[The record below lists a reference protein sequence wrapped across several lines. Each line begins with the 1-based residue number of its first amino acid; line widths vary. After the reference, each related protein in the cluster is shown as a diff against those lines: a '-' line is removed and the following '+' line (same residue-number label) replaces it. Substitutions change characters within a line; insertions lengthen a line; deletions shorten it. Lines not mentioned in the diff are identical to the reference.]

1 MVNPVLLIAVPLGL
15 AFAIPLFALFWRPAA
30 KYIPPAALMFNLVV
44 SLLLLAKVLENPLIV
59 SIGGWR
65 PPFCINLVAGPVGV
79 LFSAII
85 ALVGLLV
92 SVYALDYIHP
102 VRYSHRIDTKLSNWV
117 GFSNGVKEGPT
128 EKYHMLYMLL
138 LIGATGVVLTG
149 DIFNLFVFFEILCI
163 SSYAL
168 VAYLRNKAGI
178 ESAVKYLVQGA
189 VGSSLLL
196 IGIGLLYG
204 QFGTLNMADIAQN
217 IKSASPIS
225 IFVPMVLIITGL
237 GVEAA
242 IFPLNA
248 WLPDAHSSAPSSISA
263 ILSGIAIEVGLYAV
277 VRVIF
282 TIFGASS
289 IFLFLALLGI
299 LTLLVGEM
307 CAFSQNNIKRMLAY
321 SSIGQIGLILF
332 ALAIATS
339 YGVTGG
345 LFQLVSHTLA
355 KSLLFLAAGYMI
367 YRAGSME
374 ISALEGM
381 GKKMPLTCLAFTIGA
396 FSLVGLPPFIGFP
409 SKFLVV
415 RAALA
420 TKETYFS
427 VLIGLALLGTVIEGA
442 YFFRVVQVLYFK
454 GEKSNPGRKEAPMVA
469 LIPMFIFVLLI
480 IAVGIYPKLLT
491 DVLNSAASELLSR
504 TEYIKAVL
512 GSIL

>member
-15 AFAIPLFALFWRPAA
+15 AFAIPLFALFRKGAA
-30 KYIPPAALMFNLVV
+30 KYIPPVALGFNLVI
-44 SLLLLAKVLENPLIV
+44 SLLLLPRVLENPVIV
-59 SIGGWR
+59 SIGGWP

-92 SVYALDYIHP
+92 SVYALDYI
-102 VRYSHRIDTKLSNWV
+102 
-117 GFSNGVKEGPT
+117 KEGPA
-128 EKYHMLYMLL
+128 EKYHMLYLL
-138 LIGATGVVLTG
+138 LLTGATGVVLTG

-168 VAYLRNKAGI
+168 VAYLRDRAGI
-178 ESAVKYLVQGA
+178 ESAVKYLIQGS
-189 VGSSLLL
+189 VGSSLML

-204 QFGTLNMADIAQN
+204 QFGTLNMADIAGK
-217 IKSASPIS
+217 IDSAGPIS
-225 IFVPMVLIITGL
+225 LFVPMVLLITGL

-263 ILSGIAIEVGLYAV
+263 VLSGIAIEVGLYAV

-289 IFLFLALLGI
+289 IFLFLAFLGI
-299 LTLLVGEM
+299 LTLLIGEI

-345 LFQLVSHTLA
+345 LFQLVSHTLSKA
-355 KSLLFLAAGYMI
+355 LLFLTAGYMI
-367 YRAGSME
+367 YRVGSSD

-381 GKKMPLTCLAFTIGA
+381 GRKMPLTCLAFTIGS
-396 FSLVGLPPFIGFP
+396 FSLIGLPPFIGFP

-420 TKETYFS
+420 TKETYFC

-454 GEKSNPGRKEAPMVA
+454 GENNQGSKDAPIAV
-469 LIPMFIFVLLI
+469 LVPVFIFVVLI
-480 IAVGIYPKLLT
+480 IVVGVYPKILT
-491 DVLNSAASELLSR
+491 DVLNSAAAEFLNR
-504 TEYIKAVL
+504 MNYIGNVL
-512 GSIL
+512 G

>member
-15 AFAIPLFALFWRPAA
+15 AFAIPLFALFWKDAA
-30 KYIPPAALMFNLVV
+30 KYIPPVALGFNLVI
-44 SLLLLAKVLENPLIV
+44 SLLLLAKVFENPVIV

-92 SVYALDYIHP
+92 SIYALDYI
-102 VRYSHRIDTKLSNWV
+102 K
-117 GFSNGVKEGPT
+117 KGPT
-128 EKYHMLYMLL
+128 EKYNMLYLL
-138 LIGATGVVLTG
+138 LLTGATGVVLTG

-168 VAYLRNKAGI
+168 VAYTADKAGF
-178 ESAVKYLVQGA
+178 ESAIKYLIQGA

-196 IGIGLLYG
+196 IGVGLLYG
-204 QFGTLNMADIAQN
+204 LFGTLNMADIAQN
-217 IKSASPIS
+217 IKSVSPIS
-225 IFVPMVLIITGL
+225 VFVPMVLLITGL

-277 VRVIF
+277 ARVIF
-282 TIFGASS
+282 TIFGASG
-289 IFLFLALLGI
+289 ILPFLALLGI

-345 LFQLVSHTLA
+345 LFQLISHTLA
-355 KSLLFLAAGYMI
+355 KALLFLAVGYMI

-420 TKETYFS
+420 TKETFLF
-427 VLIGLALLGTVIEGA
+427 VLIGLALLGTIIEGA

-454 GEKSNPGRKEAPMVA
+454 GDITNSPRKEAPITA
-469 LIPMFIFVLLI
+469 LIPMFIFVVLI
-480 IAVGIYPKLLT
+480 VIIGIYPKLVT
-491 DVLNSAASELLSR
+491 DVLNSAASEFLSR

-512 GSIL
+512 GSTF

>member
-1 MVNPVLLIAVPLGL
+1 MVNPVLLIAVPLGMT
-15 AFAIPLFALFWRPAA
+15 FAIPLFALFWKAA
-30 KYIPPAALMFNLVV
+30 IKYIPTVALVFNLVV
-44 SLLLLAKVLENPLIV
+44 SLLLLPKVLENPVIV

-65 PPFCINLVAGPVGV
+65 PPFCINLVAGPVGI

-92 SVYALDYIHP
+92 SIYALDDI
-102 VRYSHRIDTKLSNWV
+102 
-117 GFSNGVKEGPT
+117 KEGAA
-128 EKYHMLYMLL
+128 EKYHMLYLL
-138 LIGATGVVLTG
+138 LLTGATGVVLTG

-168 VAYLRNKAGI
+168 VAYLRERSGI
-178 ESAVKYLVQGA
+178 ESAVKYLIQGA

-204 QFGTLNMADIAQN
+204 QFGTLNMADIAEK
-217 IKSASPIS
+217 IDSASPIYL
-225 IFVPMVLIITGL
+225 FVPMVLLITGL

-242 IFPLNA
+242 VFPLNA

-289 IFLFLALLGI
+289 ILLFLALLAI

-332 ALAIATS
+332 ALAIGTS

-345 LFQLVSHTLA
+345 LFQLLSHTLA
-355 KSLLFLAAGYMI
+355 KVLLFLAAGYMI
-367 YRAGSME
+367 HRAGSMD
-374 ISALEGM
+374 ISALEGI
-381 GKKMPLTCLAFTIGA
+381 GAKMPFTSLAFAVGA

-409 SKFLVV
+409 SKFLIV

-420 TKETYFS
+420 TKETVLI
-427 VLIGLALLGTVIEGA
+427 VLIGLALVGTVIEGA
-442 YFFRVVQVLYFK
+442 YFFRVVQALYFK
-454 GEKSNPGRKEAPMVA
+454 GEKQNPGRKEAPIVA
-469 LIPMFIFVLLI
+469 LLPMFILVLPI
-480 IAVGIYPKLLT
+480 VVVGIYPKLVT
-491 DVLNSAASELLSR
+491 GVLNSAATEFLNRL
-504 TEYIKAVL
+504 EYIRNVL
-512 GSIL
+512 G

>member
-15 AFAIPLFALFWRPAA
+15 AFAVPLFALFWKEAV
-30 KYIPPAALMFNLVV
+30 KYIPPVALAFNLVV
-44 SLLLLAKVLENPLIV
+44 SLLLLSQVLENPVIV

-92 SVYALDYIHP
+92 SIYNLNYI
-102 VRYSHRIDTKLSNWV
+102 R
-117 GFSNGVKEGPT
+117 EGAT
-128 EKYHMLYMLL
+128 EKYHMLFLL
-138 LIGATGVVLTG
+138 LLTGATGVVLTG

-168 VAYLRNKAGI
+168 VAYLREKSGI
-178 ESAVKYLVQGA
+178 ESAVKYLIQGA
-189 VGSSLLL
+189 IGSSLLL

-204 QFGTLNMADIAQN
+204 QFGTLNMADIAEK
-217 IKSASPIS
+217 ITSASPMS
-225 IFVPMVLIITGL
+225 LFMPMVLLITGL

-277 VRVIF
+277 ARVIF
-282 TIFGASS
+282 TIFGAYS
-289 IFLFLALLGI
+289 ILLFLALLGI
-299 LTLLVGEM
+299 LTLLIGEL

-345 LFQLVSHTLA
+345 LFQLVSHTLSKA
-355 KSLLFLAAGYMI
+355 LLFLAAGYMI
-367 YRAGSME
+367 YRTGSME

-381 GKKMPLTCLAFTIGA
+381 GRKMPFTCLAFTIGV

-409 SKFLVV
+409 SKFLIV

-420 TKETYFS
+420 TQETVFFIFIS
-427 VLIGLALLGTVIEGA
+427 LVLLGTVIEGA
-442 YFFRVVQVLYFK
+442 YFFRVVQILYFK
-454 GEKSNPGRKEAPMVA
+454 GEKPELEREEAPVVA
-469 LIPMFIFVLLI
+469 LISMFAFVVMI
-480 IAVGIYPKLLT
+480 IVVGIYPKLIT
-491 DVLNSAASELLSR
+491 GILNSAASEFLNRLDYVRS
-504 TEYIKAVL
+504 VL
-512 GSIL
+512 G

>member
-1 MVNPVLLIAVPLGL
+1 MVNPVLLIAVPLGF
-15 AFAIPLFALFWRPAA
+15 AFAIPLFALFWKAST
-30 KYIPPAALMFNLVV
+30 KYIPPVALAFNLIV
-44 SLLLLAKVLENPLIV
+44 SLELLTKVFENPVIV

-85 ALVGLLV
+85 ALVGFLV
-92 SVYALDYIHP
+92 SIYALDYI
-102 VRYSHRIDTKLSNWV
+102 
-117 GFSNGVKEGPT
+117 KEGTT
-128 EKYHMLYMLL
+128 EGYHTLSLL
-138 LIGATGVVLTG
+138 LLTGATGVVLTG

-168 VAYLRNKAGI
+168 VAYLRDKAGI
-178 ESAVKYLVQGA
+178 ESAVKYLIQGA

-204 QFGTLNMADIAQN
+204 LFGTLNMADIAAK
-217 IKSASPIS
+217 IDSVSPIS
-225 IFVPMVLIITGL
+225 LFVPMVLLITGL

-277 VRVIF
+277 VRVVF

-289 IFLFLALLGI
+289 ILLFLALLGV
-299 LTLLVGEM
+299 LTLLIGEI

-332 ALAIATS
+332 ALSIATS
-339 YGVTGG
+339 GGVTGG

-355 KSLLFLAAGYMI
+355 KALLFLAVGYII
-367 YRAGSME
+367 YRTGSLQ
-374 ISALEGM
+374 ISEFEGV
-381 GKKMPLTCLAFTIGA
+381 GKKMPLTCLAFTIGV

-409 SKFLVV
+409 SKFLIVQ
-415 RAALA
+415 AALA
-420 TKETYFS
+420 TKETIFIM
-427 VLIGLALLGTVIEGA
+427 LIGLALLGTVIEVA
-442 YFFRVVQVLYFK
+442 YFFRVIQAMYFK
-454 GEKSNPGRKEAPMVA
+454 GEEGKPQAQNIAFRHPNKPNVGTREAPVAA
-469 LIPMFIFVLLI
+469 LIPIFVFVVLI
-480 IAVGIYPKLLT
+480 VVFGIYPKLVT
-491 DVLNSAASELLSR
+491 DVLNSAA
-504 TEYIKAVL
+504 TEFLHRYDYIRSVL
-512 GSIL
+512 G

>member
-1 MVNPVLLIAVPLGL
+1 MVSPVLLIAVPLGL
-15 AFAIPLFALFWRPAA
+15 AIAIPLFALFWKAAA
-30 KYIPPAALMFNLVV
+30 KYIPPAALVFNLVI
-44 SLLLLAKVLENPLIV
+44 SIMLLPKVLENPVIV
-59 SIGGWR
+59 SIGGWK
-65 PPFCINLVAGPVGV
+65 PPFGINLVAGPVGI
-79 LFSAII
+79 LFSTVI

-92 SVYALDYIHP
+92 SIYALDYI
-102 VRYSHRIDTKLSNWV
+102 
-117 GFSNGVKEGPT
+117 KEGVT
-128 EKYHMLYMLL
+128 EKYHTLYLL
-138 LIGATGVVLTG
+138 LLTGATGVVLTG

-168 VAYLRNKAGI
+168 VAYLRERSGI
-178 ESAVKYLVQGA
+178 ESAMKYLIQGS

-204 QFGTLNMADIAQN
+204 QFGTLNMADIAEK
-217 IKSASPIS
+217 ITSASPIS
-225 IFVPMVLIITGL
+225 LFVPMVLLITGL

-242 IFPLNA
+242 IFPLNG

-277 VRVIF
+277 ARVIF
-282 TIFGASS
+282 TIFGAQG
-289 IFLFLALLGI
+289 FLPFLALLGI
-299 LTLLVGEM
+299 LTLLAGEM

-355 KSLLFLAAGYMI
+355 KALLFLAVGYMI
-367 YRAGSME
+367 YRAGSLE

-381 GKKMPLTCLAFTIGA
+381 GKKMPFTCLAFTIGA
-396 FSLVGLPPFIGFP
+396 FSLIGLPPFIGFP

-420 TKETYFS
+420 TKETLNV
-427 VLIGLALLGTVIEGA
+427 VLVGLALLGTVIEAA
-442 YFFRVVQVLYFK
+442 YFFRVIQVLYFK
-454 GEKSNPGRKEAPMVA
+454 GEKANPGIKDAPVVA
-469 LIPMFIFVLLI
+469 LVPMFIFVVLI
-480 IAVGIYPKLLT
+480 VIIGIYPKLVT
-491 DVLNSAASELLSR
+491 DVLNSAATELLSR

-512 GSIL
+512 GSVF

>member
-15 AFAIPLFALFWRPAA
+15 AFAIPLFALFWKDAA
-30 KYIPPAALMFNLVV
+30 KYIPPAALGFNLVV
-44 SLLLLAKVLENPLIV
+44 SLLLLPKVLENPVIV
-59 SIGGWR
+59 SISGWR

-85 ALVGLLV
+85 ALIGLLV
-92 SVYALDYIHP
+92 SIYALDYIREGATE
-102 VRYSHRIDTKLSNWV
+102 RYHI
-117 GFSNGVKEGPT
+117 
-128 EKYHMLYMLL
+128 LYLL
-138 LIGATGVVLTG
+138 LLTGATGVVLTG

-168 VAYLRNKAGI
+168 VAYTADKAGF
-178 ESAVKYLVQGA
+178 ESAIKYLIQGA

-204 QFGTLNMADIAQN
+204 LFGTLNMADIAQN
-217 IKSASPIS
+217 IKSVSPIS
-225 IFVPMVLIITGL
+225 VFVPMALIVTGL

-277 VRVIF
+277 ARVIF
-282 TIFGASS
+282 TIFGAQS
-289 IFLFLALLGI
+289 ILPFLAFLGI

-345 LFQLVSHTLA
+345 LFQLISHTLA
-355 KSLLFLAAGYMI
+355 KALLFLAVGYMI
-367 YRAGSME
+367 YRAGSLE

-381 GKKMPLTCLAFTIGA
+381 GKKMPLTCLAFAIGA

-420 TKETYFS
+420 TKETIFI

-454 GEKSNPGRKEAPMVA
+454 GEKPNPPKKDAPVVA
-469 LIPMFIFVLLI
+469 LVPMFIFVVLI
-480 IAVGIYPKLLT
+480 VIIGIYPKLVT
-491 DVLNSAASELLSR
+491 DVLNSAASELLNR
-504 TEYIKAVL
+504 LDYIRSVL
-512 GSIL
+512 G

>member
-15 AFAIPLFALFWRPAA
+15 AFAIPLFALFWKAGA
-30 KYIPPAALMFNLVV
+30 KYIPPVALAFNLVV
-44 SLLLLAKVLENPLIV
+44 SLLLLAKVFENPVIV
-59 SIGGWR
+59 SIGGWQ

-92 SVYALDYIHP
+92 SIYALDYI
-102 VRYSHRIDTKLSNWV
+102 
-117 GFSNGVKEGPT
+117 KEGAT
-128 EKYHMLYMLL
+128 EKYHILYLL
-138 LIGATGVVLTG
+138 LLTGATGVVLTG

-168 VAYLRNKAGI
+168 VAYLRERNGI
-178 ESAVKYLVQGA
+178 ESAVKYLIQGA

-204 QFGTLNMADIAQN
+204 QFGTLNMADIAEK
-217 IKSASPIS
+217 ITSASPIS
-225 IFVPMVLIITGL
+225 LFVPMVLLITGL

-277 VRVIF
+277 ARVIF
-282 TIFGASS
+282 TIFGASG
-289 IFLFLALLGI
+289 ILPFLAFLGI
-299 LTLLVGEM
+299 VTLLIGEM

-332 ALAIATS
+332 ALAVGTS

-345 LFQLVSHTLA
+345 LFQLVSHTLGKA
-355 KSLLFLAAGYMI
+355 LLFLAAGYMI
-367 YRAGSME
+367 YQTGSLQ
-374 ISALEGM
+374 ISALEGI
-381 GKKMPLTCLAFTIGA
+381 GKKMPLTCLAFTVGA

-420 TKETYFS
+420 TKETIFV

-454 GEKSNPGRKEAPMVA
+454 GEKPNPGRKEAPVAA
-469 LIPMFIFVLLI
+469 LIPMFIFVVLI
-480 IAVGIYPKLLT
+480 VIVGVYPKLVT
-491 DVLNSAASELLSR
+491 DVLNSAASELLNR
-504 TEYIKAVL
+504 LDYIRSVL
-512 GSIL
+512 G

>member
-1 MVNPVLLIAVPLGL
+1 MVNPVLLIAIPLGL
-15 AFAIPLFALFWRPAA
+15 AFAVPLFVLFWKPAA
-30 KYIPPAALMFNLVV
+30 KYIPPVALAFNLVV
-44 SLLLLAKVLENPLIV
+44 SLLLLTQVFENPVIV

-92 SVYALDYIHP
+92 SVYALDYI
-102 VRYSHRIDTKLSNWV
+102 
-117 GFSNGVKEGPT
+117 KEGAT
-128 EKYHMLYMLL
+128 EKYHMLYLL
-138 LIGATGVVLTG
+138 LLTGATGVVLTG

-168 VAYLRNKAGI
+168 VAYLRERSGI
-178 ESAVKYLVQGA
+178 ESAVKYLIQGA

-196 IGIGLLYG
+196 IGVGLLYG
-204 QFGTLNMADIAQN
+204 LFGTLNMADIAQN
-217 IKSASPIS
+217 IKSVSPIS
-225 IFVPMVLIITGL
+225 IFVPMVLIVTGL

-299 LTLLVGEM
+299 LTLLIGEM

-345 LFQLVSHTLA
+345 LFQLVSHTLSKA
-355 KSLLFLAAGYMI
+355 LLFLAAGYMI
-367 YRAGSME
+367 YQTGSLQ

-420 TKETYFS
+420 TKDTIFI
-427 VLIGLALLGTVIEGA
+427 VFIGLALLGTVIEGA
-442 YFFRVVQVLYFK
+442 YFFRVVQVLYFHPVRY
-454 GEKSNPGRKEAPMVA
+454 EKSSNGVKREKPNPGSKDAPIAA
-469 LIPMFIFVLLI
+469 LIPMFIFVVLI
-480 IAVGIYPKLLT
+480 VIVGIYPKLIT
-491 DVLNSAASELLSR
+491 DVLNSAASELLNR
-504 TEYIKAVL
+504 LDYIRSVL
-512 GSIL
+512 G

>member
-15 AFAIPLFALFWRPAA
+15 AFAIPLFALFWKAA
-30 KYIPPAALMFNLVV
+30 VKYIPPAALAFNLVI
-44 SLLLLAKVLENPLIV
+44 SLLLLPKVLENPVIV
-59 SIGGWR
+59 SIGDWQ

-92 SVYALDYIHP
+92 SIYALDYI
-102 VRYSHRIDTKLSNWV
+102 
-117 GFSNGVKEGPT
+117 KEGPT
-128 EKYHMLYMLL
+128 EKYHMLYLL
-138 LIGATGVVLTG
+138 LLTGATGVVLTG

-168 VAYLRNKAGI
+168 VAYLRERSGI
-178 ESAVKYLVQGA
+178 ESAVKYLIQGA

-204 QFGTLNMADIAQN
+204 QFGTLNMADIAEN
-217 IKSASPIS
+217 IKSVSPIS
-225 IFVPMVLIITGL
+225 VFVPMVLIITGL

-289 IFLFLALLGI
+289 ILLFLALLGI
-299 LTLLVGEM
+299 LTLLLGEM

-355 KSLLFLAAGYMI
+355 KALLFLAAGYMI
-367 YRAGSME
+367 YQTGSLQ

-409 SKFLVV
+409 SKFLIV
-415 RAALA
+415 RAALS
-420 TKETYFS
+420 TEETIFI
-427 VLIGLALLGTVIEGA
+427 VLISLVLLGTVIEGA

-454 GEKSNPGRKEAPMVA
+454 GEKPNPPGKEAPIAA
-469 LIPMFIFVLLI
+469 LIPMFIFVVLI
-480 IAVGIYPKLLT
+480 IVIGVYPKLIT
-491 DVLNSAASELLSR
+491 GVLNSAASELLNR
-504 TEYIKAVL
+504 LDYIRSVL
-512 GSIL
+512 G